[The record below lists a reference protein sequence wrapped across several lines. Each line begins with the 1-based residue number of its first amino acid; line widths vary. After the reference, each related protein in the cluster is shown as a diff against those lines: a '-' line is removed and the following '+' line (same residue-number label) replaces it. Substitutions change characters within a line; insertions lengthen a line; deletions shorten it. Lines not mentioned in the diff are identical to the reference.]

1 MALAFLLLFCSSVS
15 AEKRKKREVQPVK
28 LTLPLYYQT
37 DYDQPIFT
45 WKDRAITVAESGCGA
60 TCVSMVIG
68 YFEPHRE
75 PEPDE
80 IMRLAGEMGFY
91 RGDGLGRDAL
101 RLLLAEYGI
110 EGRWRALDARAIENT
125 LRKGRPIIE
134 YVGPGYFTGSGHYVV
149 LRGIAANGEL
159 LGRRSEQRRKHA
171 AQDLSLRGDA
181 QAGEG
186 RLSVHD
192 LRSNRRAGGSD
203 GRRDKAITSAVR
215 QIRTAL

>member
-1 MALAFLLLFCSSVS
+1 MALAFLLLFCSSAS

-37 DYDQPIFT
+37 DYDQPIFA

-80 IMRLAGEMGFY
+80 IMRLAGEMGLY

-134 YVGPGYFTGSGHYVV
+134 YMGPGYFTGSG
-149 LRGIAANGEL
+149 AALPPTANC
-159 LGRRSEQRRKHA
+159 
-171 AQDLSLRGDA
+171 LSP
-181 QAGEG
+181 
-186 RLSVHD
+186 
-192 LRSNRRAGGSD
+192 
-203 GRRDKAITSAVR
+203 
-215 QIRTAL
+215 IRTAKKTRCTRPIALRRCSGRRRAIIRS

>member
-110 EGRWRALDARAIENT
+110 EGR
-125 LRKGRPIIE
+125 
-134 YVGPGYFTGSGHYVV
+134 
-149 LRGIAANGEL
+149 
-159 LGRRSEQRRKHA
+159 
-171 AQDLSLRGDA
+171 
-181 QAGEG
+181 
-186 RLSVHD
+186 
-192 LRSNRRAGGSD
+192 
-203 GRRDKAITSAVR
+203 
-215 QIRTAL
+215 

>member
-1 MALAFLLLFCSSVS
+1 MKRVLAMALAFLLLFCSSAS

-80 IMRLAGEMGFY
+80 IMRLAGEMGLY
-91 RGDGLGRDAL
+91 RGDGWGAMRFACCWRSMAL
-101 RLLLAEYGI
+101 RAAGA
-110 EGRWRALDARAIENT
+110 RWMRGQSKIRCAR
-125 LRKGRPIIE
+125 G
-134 YVGPGYFTGSGHYVV
+134 
-149 LRGIAANGEL
+149 
-159 LGRRSEQRRKHA
+159 
-171 AQDLSLRGDA
+171 
-181 QAGEG
+181 G
-186 RLSVHD
+186 RLSNTWG
-192 LRSNRRAGGSD
+192 RGISPEAGIMSFC
-203 GRRDKAITSAVR
+203 AALLPTANCLSP
-215 QIRTAL
+215 IRTAKKTRCTRPIASRRCSGRRRAIIRS

>member
-1 MALAFLLLFCSSVS
+1 MALAFLLLFCSSAS

-125 LRKGRPIIE
+125 LRKGHPIIE
-134 YVGPGYFTGSGHYVV
+134 YVG
-149 LRGIAANGEL
+149 RGISPEAGIMSFCAALPPTANC
-159 LGRRSEQRRKHA
+159 
-171 AQDLSLRGDA
+171 LSP
-181 QAGEG
+181 
-186 RLSVHD
+186 
-192 LRSNRRAGGSD
+192 
-203 GRRDKAITSAVR
+203 
-215 QIRTAL
+215 IRTAKKIRCTRPIALRRCSGRRRAIIRS

>member
-149 LRGIAANGEL
+149 LRGIAPTANC
-159 LGRRSEQRRKHA
+159 
-171 AQDLSLRGDA
+171 LSP
-181 QAGEG
+181 
-186 RLSVHD
+186 
-192 LRSNRRAGGSD
+192 
-203 GRRDKAITSAVR
+203 
-215 QIRTAL
+215 IRTAKKTRCTRPIASRRCSGRRRAIIRS

>member
-1 MALAFLLLFCSSVS
+1 MALAFLLLFCSSAS

-45 WKDRAITVAESGCGA
+45 WKERAITVAESGCGA

-68 YFEPHRE
+68 YFELHRE

-125 LRKGRPIIE
+125 LRKG
-134 YVGPGYFTGSGHYVV
+134 G
-149 LRGIAANGEL
+149 RGISPEAGIMSFCAALPLTANC
-159 LGRRSEQRRKHA
+159 
-171 AQDLSLRGDA
+171 LSP
-181 QAGEG
+181 
-186 RLSVHD
+186 
-192 LRSNRRAGGSD
+192 
-203 GRRDKAITSAVR
+203 
-215 QIRTAL
+215 IRTAKKTRCTRPIASRRCSGRRRAIIRS

>member
-1 MALAFLLLFCSSVS
+1 MKRVLAMALAFLLLFCSSVS

-80 IMRLAGEMGFY
+80 IMQLAGEMGLY

-159 LGRRSEQRRKHA
+159 LVADPNSEENTLHKTYRFA
-171 AQDLSLRGDA
+171 EMLRQAKGDYPFMICDQIDA
-181 QAGEG
+181 PEEATAGET
-186 RLSVHD
+186 
-192 LRSNRRAGGSD
+192 
-203 GRRDKAITSAVR
+203 KP
-215 QIRTAL
+215 